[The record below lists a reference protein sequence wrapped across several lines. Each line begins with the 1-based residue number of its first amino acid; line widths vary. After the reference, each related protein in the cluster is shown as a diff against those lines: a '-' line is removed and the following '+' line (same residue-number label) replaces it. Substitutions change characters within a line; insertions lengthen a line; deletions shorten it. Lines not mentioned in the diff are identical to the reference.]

1 MITDMKDAKIFSPL
15 QLGRTT
21 LKNRIAMAP
30 MSMHYEATNGTV
42 PKQLADIFVR
52 RAEGGA
58 GYVVIDAVTVD
69 HKYWYIGKT
78 TALDKDSLV
87 PQFAAFAKRVSDA
100 GSTLFPQLIHPGP
113 ESICALKGI
122 TPLGPSVN
130 TNANG
135 AVSRPITIDEIHKVV
150 KQYGQAARRAEE
162 AGCGGIA
169 LHVAHAYML
178 PGAFLSPLRNK
189 RMDEYGG
196 CIDNRARLILE
207 IIEECRRNISRD
219 FPIVLRVSGSE
230 REPGGNSLDEMLY
243 LAPKF
248 EAAGVDMLEVSG
260 GVQYEGLQNILPS
273 HSQKIGM
280 NVYEA
285 SEIKKVVNIPV
296 FVVGKIN
303 DVRYAADL
311 VERGL
316 VDGVSM
322 GRPLLADPDLPK
334 KAYENR
340 FDDITPCGSCGGR
353 CITPEDP
360 HHPVCKC
367 HINPLVGHEYDYPF
381 NPTDKPKKVLVIGAG
396 PGGMY
401 TAVTAAERG
410 HDVTVWEKSKQ
421 IGGQLNLAVVSPGKQ
436 EMCKWLTHLNYRA
449 KKAGV
454 KFEFKKEATVENVK
468 EFAPDAVVVATGA
481 TPLIPT
487 FIKGVGDYPIITTHD
502 ILSRKV
508 TIPKGTVC
516 ILGGGE
522 VACETA
528 EMLMADARP
537 NSFATTGSIGDVEV
551 TLVEM
556 QPQLM
561 TGVCLPNRNIALA
574 SLRREGVKSYINSKV
589 LEVTEHEVKIQHKDG
604 TEEWLKGF
612 DYIVLGLG
620 SRKYDPLSEEL
631 KAFVPEVH
639 VIGDAIKPGQSSDA
653 MHQGFHIA
661 LAAGAHIHGHG
672 LQADA
677 ARAQVFHGHVQV
689 LVAAH
694 LHAVQGIAVAIA
706 NDHIVIPPFPDGR
719 LFHSGCGTRPR
730 PARAYRFQSRPAGY
744 HRDRSA
750 QSA

>member
-122 TPLGPSVN
+122 KPLGPSVN

-631 KAFVPEVH
+631 KAFVPEVQ

-653 MHQGFHIA
+653 MHQGFH
-661 LAAGAHIHGHG
+661 
-672 LQADA
+672 
-677 ARAQVFHGHVQV
+677 V
-689 LVAAH
+689 
-694 LHAVQGIAVAIA
+694 
-706 NDHIVIPPFPDGR
+706 
-719 LFHSGCGTRPR
+719 
-730 PARAYRFQSRPAGY
+730 GY
-744 HRDRSA
+744 EL
-750 QSA
+750 

>member
-21 LKNRIAMAP
+21 LKNHIAMAP

-207 IIEECRRNISRD
+207 IIEECRRNISPD

-487 FIKGVGDYPIITTHD
+487 FIKGVGDYPVITTHD

-653 MHQGFHIA
+653 MHQGFH
-661 LAAGAHIHGHG
+661 
-672 LQADA
+672 
-677 ARAQVFHGHVQV
+677 V
-689 LVAAH
+689 
-694 LHAVQGIAVAIA
+694 
-706 NDHIVIPPFPDGR
+706 
-719 LFHSGCGTRPR
+719 
-730 PARAYRFQSRPAGY
+730 GY
-744 HRDRSA
+744 EL
-750 QSA
+750 

>member
-58 GYVVIDAVTVD
+58 GCVVIDAVTVD

-150 KQYGQAARRAEE
+150 KQFGQAARRAEE

-207 IIEECRRNISRD
+207 IIEEGRRNISRD

-316 VDGVSM
+316 VDGVFM

-353 CITPEDP
+353 CITSEDP

-487 FIKGVGDYPIITTHD
+487 FIKGVGDYPVITTHD

-653 MHQGFHIA
+653 MHQGFH
-661 LAAGAHIHGHG
+661 
-672 LQADA
+672 
-677 ARAQVFHGHVQV
+677 V
-689 LVAAH
+689 
-694 LHAVQGIAVAIA
+694 
-706 NDHIVIPPFPDGR
+706 
-719 LFHSGCGTRPR
+719 
-730 PARAYRFQSRPAGY
+730 GY
-744 HRDRSA
+744 EL
-750 QSA
+750 

>member
-1 MITDMKDAKIFSPL
+1 MITDMKDAKILPL

-653 MHQGFHIA
+653 MHQGFH
-661 LAAGAHIHGHG
+661 
-672 LQADA
+672 
-677 ARAQVFHGHVQV
+677 V
-689 LVAAH
+689 
-694 LHAVQGIAVAIA
+694 
-706 NDHIVIPPFPDGR
+706 
-719 LFHSGCGTRPR
+719 
-730 PARAYRFQSRPAGY
+730 GY
-744 HRDRSA
+744 EL
-750 QSA
+750 

>member
-454 KFEFKKEATVENVK
+454 KFEFKNEATVENVK

-653 MHQGFHIA
+653 MHQGFH
-661 LAAGAHIHGHG
+661 
-672 LQADA
+672 
-677 ARAQVFHGHVQV
+677 V
-689 LVAAH
+689 
-694 LHAVQGIAVAIA
+694 
-706 NDHIVIPPFPDGR
+706 
-719 LFHSGCGTRPR
+719 
-730 PARAYRFQSRPAGY
+730 GY
-744 HRDRSA
+744 EL
-750 QSA
+750 

>member
-100 GSTLFPQLIHPGP
+100 GSTLFPHLIHPGP

-207 IIEECRRNISRD
+207 IIEECRRNISPD

-487 FIKGVGDYPIITTHD
+487 FIKGVGDYPVITTHD

-653 MHQGFHIA
+653 MHQGFH
-661 LAAGAHIHGHG
+661 
-672 LQADA
+672 
-677 ARAQVFHGHVQV
+677 V
-689 LVAAH
+689 
-694 LHAVQGIAVAIA
+694 
-706 NDHIVIPPFPDGR
+706 
-719 LFHSGCGTRPR
+719 
-730 PARAYRFQSRPAGY
+730 GY
-744 HRDRSA
+744 EL
-750 QSA
+750 

>member
-1 MITDMKDAKIFSPL
+1 MITDMKNAKLFTPL

-30 MSMHYEATNGTV
+30 MSMHYEASDGTV

-69 HKYWYIGKT
+69 HKYWYIGRT
-78 TALDKDSLV
+78 TALDKDKLV
-87 PQFAAFAKRVSDA
+87 PQFRDFAKRISDA
-100 GSTLFPQLIHPGP
+100 GSTLIPQIIHPGP

-122 TPLGPSVN
+122 KPLGPSVN

-135 AVSRPITIDEIHKVV
+135 AVSRAISVEEIHKIV

-169 LHVAHAYML
+169 LHCAHAYML

-196 CIDNRARLILE
+196 CIDNRARLTLE
-207 IIEECRRNISRD
+207 IIEECRRNVSRD
-219 FPIVLRVSGSE
+219 FPIILRVSGSE
-230 REPGGNSLDEMLY
+230 RMPGGNGLDEMLY

-303 DVRYAADL
+303 DIRYGADL

-316 VDGVSM
+316 VDGISL

-360 HHPVCKC
+360 QHPVCKC
-367 HINPLVGHEYDYPF
+367 HINPLVGREYDFPF
-381 NPTDKPKKVLVIGAG
+381 NPVDKPRKILIVGAG

-410 HDVTVWEKSKQ
+410 HDVTVWEKSGQ

-436 EMCKWLTHLNYRA
+436 EMCKWLVHLNYRA

-468 EFAPDAVVVATGA
+468 EFAPDAVVLATGA

-487 FIKGVGDYPIITTHD
+487 FIKGVGRYPVITTHD

-508 TIPKGTVC
+508 TIPKGRVC

-551 TLVEM
+551 ELVEM
-556 QPQLM
+556 LPQMM

-574 SLRREGVKSYINSKV
+574 SLRREGVKMHVNSKV

-604 TEEWLKGF
+604 SEEWLKGF

-620 SRKYDPLSEEL
+620 SRKYDPLSEAL
-631 KAFVPEVH
+631 KDVVPEIH

-653 MHQGFHIA
+653 MHQGFE
-661 LAAGAHIHGHG
+661 
-672 LQADA
+672 
-677 ARAQVFHGHVQV
+677 V
-689 LVAAH
+689 
-694 LHAVQGIAVAIA
+694 
-706 NDHIVIPPFPDGR
+706 
-719 LFHSGCGTRPR
+719 
-730 PARAYRFQSRPAGY
+730 GY
-744 HRDRSA
+744 NL
-750 QSA
+750 

>member
-1 MITDMKDAKIFSPL
+1 MLLQIGCTFSNTYKFTGGNDMITDMKDAKIFSPL

-230 REPGGNSLDEMLY
+230 RVPGGNGLDEMLY

-260 GVQYEGLQNILPS
+260 GVQYEDLQDILPS
-273 HSQKIGM
+273 HSQKIGR

-381 NPTDKPKKVLVIGAG
+381 NPTTSPKKVLVIGAG

-410 HDVTVWEKSKQ
+410 HDVTVWEKAKQ

-454 KFEFKKEATVENVK
+454 KFEFKKEATVEAVK

-487 FIKGVGDYPIITTHD
+487 FIKGIGDYPIITTHD
-502 ILSRKV
+502 VLSRKV

-528 EMLMADARP
+528 EMIMADARP

-589 LEVTEHEVKIQHKDG
+589 LEVTEHDVKIQHKDG
-604 TEEWLKGF
+604 SEEWLKGF

-639 VIGDAIKPGQSSDA
+639 VIGDAVKPGQSSDA
-653 MHQGFHIA
+653 MHQGFH
-661 LAAGAHIHGHG
+661 
-672 LQADA
+672 
-677 ARAQVFHGHVQV
+677 V
-689 LVAAH
+689 
-694 LHAVQGIAVAIA
+694 
-706 NDHIVIPPFPDGR
+706 
-719 LFHSGCGTRPR
+719 
-730 PARAYRFQSRPAGY
+730 GY
-744 HRDRSA
+744 EL
-750 QSA
+750 

>member
-30 MSMHYEATNGTV
+30 MSMHYEATDGTV

-58 GYVVIDAVTVD
+58 GYVVIDTVTVD

-100 GSTLFPQLIHPGP
+100 GSTLFPQIIHPGP

-122 TPLGPSVN
+122 KPLGPSVN

-135 AVSRPITIDEIHKVV
+135 HVSRAITVDEIHKVV

-162 AGCGGIA
+162 ASCGGIA
-169 LHVAHAYML
+169 LHAAHAYML

-207 IIEECRRNISRD
+207 IIEECRRNVSRD

-230 REPGGNSLDEMLY
+230 RVPGGNGLDEMLY

-260 GVQYEGLQNILPS
+260 GVQYEDLQDILPS
-273 HSQKIGM
+273 HSQKIGK

-296 FVVGKIN
+296 FAVGKIN
-303 DVRYAADL
+303 DIRYAADL

-316 VDGVSM
+316 IDGVSM

-360 HHPVCKC
+360 QHPVCKC
-367 HINPLVGHEYDYPF
+367 HINPLVGHEYDFPF
-381 NPTDKPKKVLVIGAG
+381 NPTSAPKKVLIIGAG

-401 TAVTAAERG
+401 TAVIAAERG

-454 KFEFKKEATVENVK
+454 KFEFKKEATVDNVR

-487 FIKGVGDYPIITTHD
+487 FIKGVGEYPVITTHD

-589 LEVTEHEVKIQHKDG
+589 LEVTEHDVKIQHKDG
-604 TEEWLKGF
+604 SEEWLKGF

-631 KAFVPEVH
+631 KTFVPEVH
-639 VIGDAIKPGQSSDA
+639 VIGDAVKPGQSSDA
-653 MHQGFHIA
+653 MHQGFH
-661 LAAGAHIHGHG
+661 
-672 LQADA
+672 
-677 ARAQVFHGHVQV
+677 V
-689 LVAAH
+689 
-694 LHAVQGIAVAIA
+694 
-706 NDHIVIPPFPDGR
+706 
-719 LFHSGCGTRPR
+719 
-730 PARAYRFQSRPAGY
+730 GY
-744 HRDRSA
+744 EL
-750 QSA
+750 

>member
-207 IIEECRRNISRD
+207 IIEECRRNISPD

-280 NVYEA
+280 TVYEA
-285 SEIKKVVNIPV
+285 SEIKKVVTIPV

-454 KFEFKKEATVENVK
+454 KFEFKKEATVESVK

-653 MHQGFHIA
+653 MHQGFH
-661 LAAGAHIHGHG
+661 
-672 LQADA
+672 
-677 ARAQVFHGHVQV
+677 V
-689 LVAAH
+689 
-694 LHAVQGIAVAIA
+694 
-706 NDHIVIPPFPDGR
+706 
-719 LFHSGCGTRPR
+719 
-730 PARAYRFQSRPAGY
+730 GY
-744 HRDRSA
+744 EL
-750 QSA
+750 

>member
-285 SEIKKVVNIPV
+285 SEIKKVVSIPV

-653 MHQGFHIA
+653 MHQGFH
-661 LAAGAHIHGHG
+661 
-672 LQADA
+672 
-677 ARAQVFHGHVQV
+677 V
-689 LVAAH
+689 
-694 LHAVQGIAVAIA
+694 
-706 NDHIVIPPFPDGR
+706 
-719 LFHSGCGTRPR
+719 
-730 PARAYRFQSRPAGY
+730 GY
-744 HRDRSA
+744 EL
-750 QSA
+750 

>member
-1 MITDMKDAKIFSPL
+1 MITDMKNAKIFSPL

-100 GSTLFPQLIHPGP
+100 GSTLIPQIIHPGP

-162 AGCGGIA
+162 ADCGGIA
-169 LHVAHAYML
+169 LHCAHAYML

-334 KAYENR
+334 KALENR

-367 HINPLVGHEYDYPF
+367 HINPLVGHEYDFPF
-381 NPTDKPKKVLVIGAG
+381 NPTDKPKKVLIIGAG

-410 HDVTVWEKSKQ
+410 HDVTVWEKGKQ

-487 FIKGVGDYPIITTHD
+487 FIKGVGDYPVITTHD
-502 ILSRKV
+502 VLSRKV

-528 EMLMADARP
+528 EMIMADARP

-589 LEVTEHEVKIQHKDG
+589 LEVTEHDVKIQHKDG
-604 TEEWLKGF
+604 SEEWLKGF
-612 DYIVLGLG
+612 DYIILGLG

-639 VIGDAIKPGQSSDA
+639 VIGDAVKPGQSSDA
-653 MHQGFHIA
+653 MHQGFHI
-661 LAAGAHIHGHG
+661 
-672 LQADA
+672 
-677 ARAQVFHGHVQV
+677 
-689 LVAAH
+689 
-694 LHAVQGIAVAIA
+694 
-706 NDHIVIPPFPDGR
+706 
-719 LFHSGCGTRPR
+719 
-730 PARAYRFQSRPAGY
+730 GY
-744 HRDRSA
+744 EL
-750 QSA
+750 

>member
-1 MITDMKDAKIFSPL
+1 M
-15 QLGRTT
+15 
-21 LKNRIAMAP
+21 
-30 MSMHYEATNGTV
+30 
-42 PKQLADIFVR
+42 
-52 RAEGGA
+52 
-58 GYVVIDAVTVD
+58 
-69 HKYWYIGKT
+69 
-78 TALDKDSLV
+78 
-87 PQFAAFAKRVSDA
+87 
-100 GSTLFPQLIHPGP
+100 
-113 ESICALKGI
+113 
-122 TPLGPSVN
+122 
-130 TNANG
+130 
-135 AVSRPITIDEIHKVV
+135 
-150 KQYGQAARRAEE
+150 
-162 AGCGGIA
+162 
-169 LHVAHAYML
+169 
-178 PGAFLSPLRNK
+178 
-189 RMDEYGG
+189 
-196 CIDNRARLILE
+196 
-207 IIEECRRNISRD
+207 RNISPD

-334 KAYENR
+334 K
-340 FDDITPCGSCGGR
+340 
-353 CITPEDP
+353 
-360 HHPVCKC
+360 
-367 HINPLVGHEYDYPF
+367 
-381 NPTDKPKKVLVIGAG
+381 VLVIGAG

-487 FIKGVGDYPIITTHD
+487 FIKGVGDYPVITTHD

-653 MHQGFHIA
+653 MHQGFH
-661 LAAGAHIHGHG
+661 
-672 LQADA
+672 
-677 ARAQVFHGHVQV
+677 V
-689 LVAAH
+689 
-694 LHAVQGIAVAIA
+694 
-706 NDHIVIPPFPDGR
+706 
-719 LFHSGCGTRPR
+719 
-730 PARAYRFQSRPAGY
+730 GY
-744 HRDRSA
+744 EL
-750 QSA
+750 

>member
-196 CIDNRARLILE
+196 CIDHRARLILE

-653 MHQGFHIA
+653 MHQGFH
-661 LAAGAHIHGHG
+661 
-672 LQADA
+672 
-677 ARAQVFHGHVQV
+677 V
-689 LVAAH
+689 
-694 LHAVQGIAVAIA
+694 
-706 NDHIVIPPFPDGR
+706 
-719 LFHSGCGTRPR
+719 
-730 PARAYRFQSRPAGY
+730 GY
-744 HRDRSA
+744 EL
-750 QSA
+750 

>member
-260 GVQYEGLQNILPS
+260 GVQYEGLQNILPAP
-273 HSQKIGM
+273 SQKIGM

-334 KAYENR
+334 KALENR

-653 MHQGFHIA
+653 MHQGFH
-661 LAAGAHIHGHG
+661 
-672 LQADA
+672 
-677 ARAQVFHGHVQV
+677 V
-689 LVAAH
+689 
-694 LHAVQGIAVAIA
+694 
-706 NDHIVIPPFPDGR
+706 
-719 LFHSGCGTRPR
+719 
-730 PARAYRFQSRPAGY
+730 GY
-744 HRDRSA
+744 EL
-750 QSA
+750 

>member
-1 MITDMKDAKIFSPL
+1 MITDMKNAKIFSPL

-100 GSTLFPQLIHPGP
+100 GSTLIPQIIHPGP

-169 LHVAHAYML
+169 LHCAHAYML

-207 IIEECRRNISRD
+207 IFEECRRNISRD

-334 KAYENR
+334 KALENR

-367 HINPLVGHEYDYPF
+367 HINPLVGHEYDFPF
-381 NPTDKPKKVLVIGAG
+381 NPTDKPKKVLIIGAG

-410 HDVTVWEKSKQ
+410 HDVTVWEKGKQ

-436 EMCKWLTHLNYRA
+436 EMCKWLTYLNYRA

-487 FIKGVGDYPIITTHD
+487 FIKGVGDYPVITTHD
-502 ILSRKV
+502 VLSRKV

-528 EMLMADARP
+528 EMIMADARP

-589 LEVTEHEVKIQHKDG
+589 LEVTEHDVKIQHKDG
-604 TEEWLKGF
+604 SEEWLKGF
-612 DYIVLGLG
+612 DYIILGLG

-639 VIGDAIKPGQSSDA
+639 VIGDAVKPGQSSDA
-653 MHQGFHIA
+653 MHQGFHI
-661 LAAGAHIHGHG
+661 
-672 LQADA
+672 
-677 ARAQVFHGHVQV
+677 
-689 LVAAH
+689 
-694 LHAVQGIAVAIA
+694 
-706 NDHIVIPPFPDGR
+706 
-719 LFHSGCGTRPR
+719 
-730 PARAYRFQSRPAGY
+730 GY
-744 HRDRSA
+744 EL
-750 QSA
+750 

>member
-150 KQYGQAARRAEE
+150 KQYGQAARRAE
-162 AGCGGIA
+162 
-169 LHVAHAYML
+169 VAHAYML

-207 IIEECRRNISRD
+207 IIEECRRNISPD

-353 CITPEDP
+353 CITPEYP

-487 FIKGVGDYPIITTHD
+487 FIKGVGDYPVITTHD

-653 MHQGFHIA
+653 MHQGFH
-661 LAAGAHIHGHG
+661 
-672 LQADA
+672 
-677 ARAQVFHGHVQV
+677 V
-689 LVAAH
+689 
-694 LHAVQGIAVAIA
+694 
-706 NDHIVIPPFPDGR
+706 
-719 LFHSGCGTRPR
+719 
-730 PARAYRFQSRPAGY
+730 GY
-744 HRDRSA
+744 EL
-750 QSA
+750 

>member
-207 IIEECRRNISRD
+207 IIEECRRNISPD

-449 KKAGV
+449 KKGGV

-502 ILSRKV
+502 LLSRKV

-653 MHQGFHIA
+653 MHQGFH
-661 LAAGAHIHGHG
+661 
-672 LQADA
+672 
-677 ARAQVFHGHVQV
+677 V
-689 LVAAH
+689 
-694 LHAVQGIAVAIA
+694 
-706 NDHIVIPPFPDGR
+706 
-719 LFHSGCGTRPR
+719 
-730 PARAYRFQSRPAGY
+730 GY
-744 HRDRSA
+744 EL
-750 QSA
+750 

>member
-100 GSTLFPQLIHPGP
+100 GSTLFPQLIHPGR

-207 IIEECRRNISRD
+207 IIEECRRNISPD

-487 FIKGVGDYPIITTHD
+487 FIKGVGDYPVITTHD

-528 EMLMADARP
+528 EMIMADARP

-589 LEVTEHEVKIQHKDG
+589 LEVTEHDVKIQHKDG
-604 TEEWLKGF
+604 SEEWLKGF
-612 DYIVLGLG
+612 DYIILGLG

-639 VIGDAIKPGQSSDA
+639 VIGDAVKPGQSSDA
-653 MHQGFHIA
+653 MHQGFHI
-661 LAAGAHIHGHG
+661 
-672 LQADA
+672 
-677 ARAQVFHGHVQV
+677 
-689 LVAAH
+689 
-694 LHAVQGIAVAIA
+694 
-706 NDHIVIPPFPDGR
+706 
-719 LFHSGCGTRPR
+719 
-730 PARAYRFQSRPAGY
+730 GY
-744 HRDRSA
+744 EL
-750 QSA
+750 

>member
-1 MITDMKDAKIFSPL
+1 MITDMKNAKIFSPL

-100 GSTLFPQLIHPGP
+100 GSTLIPQIIHPGP

-169 LHVAHAYML
+169 LHCAHAYML

-334 KAYENR
+334 KALENR

-367 HINPLVGHEYDYPF
+367 HINPLVGHEYDFPF
-381 NPTDKPKKVLVIGAG
+381 NPTDKPKKVLIIGAG

-410 HDVTVWEKSKQ
+410 HDVTVWEKGTQ

-487 FIKGVGDYPIITTHD
+487 FIKGVGDYPVITTHD
-502 ILSRKV
+502 VLSRKV

-528 EMLMADARP
+528 EMIMADARP

-589 LEVTEHEVKIQHKDG
+589 LEVTEHDVKIQHKDG
-604 TEEWLKGF
+604 SEEWLKGF
-612 DYIVLGLG
+612 DYIILGLG

-639 VIGDAIKPGQSSDA
+639 VIGDAVKPGQSSDA
-653 MHQGFHIA
+653 MHQGFHI
-661 LAAGAHIHGHG
+661 
-672 LQADA
+672 
-677 ARAQVFHGHVQV
+677 
-689 LVAAH
+689 
-694 LHAVQGIAVAIA
+694 
-706 NDHIVIPPFPDGR
+706 
-719 LFHSGCGTRPR
+719 
-730 PARAYRFQSRPAGY
+730 GY
-744 HRDRSA
+744 EL
-750 QSA
+750 

>member
-207 IIEECRRNISRD
+207 IIEECRRNISPD

-421 IGGQLNLAVVSPGKQ
+421 IGGQLNLAVGSPGKQ

-454 KFEFKKEATVENVK
+454 KFEFKKEATVESVK

-481 TPLIPT
+481 TLADCEANYRQMLLKNNLISDDQGSIDVTPSDYKSVEGTIAEIRTAVVDGNSIYFLRFDGESAFSVRMSAAEVAYAPLLN
-487 FIKGVGDYPIITTHD
+487 VGDRVCVYYRD
-502 ILSRKV
+502 GYV
-508 TIPKGTVC
+508 TENWI
-516 ILGGGE
+516 E
-522 VACETA
+522 A
-528 EMLMADARP
+528 
-537 NSFATTGSIGDVEV
+537 SDVE
-551 TLVEM
+551 L
-556 QPQLM
+556 L
-561 TGVCLPNRNIALA
+561 
-574 SLRREGVKSYINSKV
+574 
-589 LEVTEHEVKIQHKDG
+589 DG
-604 TEEWLKGF
+604 
-612 DYIVLGLG
+612 
-620 SRKYDPLSEEL
+620 
-631 KAFVPEVH
+631 
-639 VIGDAIKPGQSSDA
+639 
-653 MHQGFHIA
+653 
-661 LAAGAHIHGHG
+661 
-672 LQADA
+672 
-677 ARAQVFHGHVQV
+677 
-689 LVAAH
+689 
-694 LHAVQGIAVAIA
+694 
-706 NDHIVIPPFPDGR
+706 
-719 LFHSGCGTRPR
+719 
-730 PARAYRFQSRPAGY
+730 
-744 HRDRSA
+744 SA
-750 QSA
+750 QSAPPVETSVSTEDSADPFENAQEMP

>member
-169 LHVAHAYML
+169 LHAAHAYML

-653 MHQGFHIA
+653 MHQGFH
-661 LAAGAHIHGHG
+661 
-672 LQADA
+672 
-677 ARAQVFHGHVQV
+677 V
-689 LVAAH
+689 
-694 LHAVQGIAVAIA
+694 
-706 NDHIVIPPFPDGR
+706 
-719 LFHSGCGTRPR
+719 
-730 PARAYRFQSRPAGY
+730 GY
-744 HRDRSA
+744 EL
-750 QSA
+750 

>member
-207 IIEECRRNISRD
+207 IIKECRRNISPD

-653 MHQGFHIA
+653 MHQGFH
-661 LAAGAHIHGHG
+661 
-672 LQADA
+672 
-677 ARAQVFHGHVQV
+677 V
-689 LVAAH
+689 
-694 LHAVQGIAVAIA
+694 
-706 NDHIVIPPFPDGR
+706 
-719 LFHSGCGTRPR
+719 
-730 PARAYRFQSRPAGY
+730 GY
-744 HRDRSA
+744 EL
-750 QSA
+750 

>member
-135 AVSRPITIDEIHKVV
+135 AVSRPITIDESHKVV

-207 IIEECRRNISRD
+207 IIEECRRNISPD

-487 FIKGVGDYPIITTHD
+487 FIKGVGDYPVITTHD

-653 MHQGFHIA
+653 MHQGFH
-661 LAAGAHIHGHG
+661 
-672 LQADA
+672 
-677 ARAQVFHGHVQV
+677 V
-689 LVAAH
+689 
-694 LHAVQGIAVAIA
+694 
-706 NDHIVIPPFPDGR
+706 
-719 LFHSGCGTRPR
+719 
-730 PARAYRFQSRPAGY
+730 GY
-744 HRDRSA
+744 EL
-750 QSA
+750 

>member
-1 MITDMKDAKIFSPL
+1 MITDMKNAKIFSPL

-100 GSTLFPQLIHPGP
+100 GSTLIPQIIHPGP

-169 LHVAHAYML
+169 LHCAHAYML

-334 KAYENR
+334 KALENR

-367 HINPLVGHEYDYPF
+367 HINPLVGHEYDFPF
-381 NPTDKPKKVLVIGAG
+381 NPTDKPKKVLIIGAG

-468 EFAPDAVVVATGA
+468 EFAPDAVIVATGA

-487 FIKGVGDYPIITTHD
+487 FIKGVGDYPVITTHD

-589 LEVTEHEVKIQHKDG
+589 LEVTEHDVKIQHKDG

-639 VIGDAIKPGQSSDA
+639 VIGDAVKPDQSSDA
-653 MHQGFHIA
+653 MHQGFHI
-661 LAAGAHIHGHG
+661 
-672 LQADA
+672 
-677 ARAQVFHGHVQV
+677 
-689 LVAAH
+689 
-694 LHAVQGIAVAIA
+694 
-706 NDHIVIPPFPDGR
+706 
-719 LFHSGCGTRPR
+719 
-730 PARAYRFQSRPAGY
+730 GY
-744 HRDRSA
+744 EL
-750 QSA
+750 

>member
-1 MITDMKDAKIFSPL
+1 MITDMKNAKLFSPL
-15 QLGRTT
+15 QIGRTT

-30 MSMHYEATNGTV
+30 MSMHYEATDGTV

-52 RAEGGA
+52 RAEGGV

-78 TALDKDSLV
+78 TALDKDKLV
-87 PQFAAFAKRVSDA
+87 PQFKAFAQRVTDA
-100 GSTLFPQLIHPGP
+100 GSTLIPQIIHPGP

-122 TPLGPSVN
+122 KPLGPSVN

-135 AVSRPITIDEIHKVV
+135 AVSRPMTIEEIQKVV

-169 LHVAHAYML
+169 LHCAHAYML

-207 IIEECRRNISRD
+207 IIEECRRNVSRD

-230 REPGGNSLDEMLY
+230 RLPGGNSLEEMLY

-273 HSQKIGM
+273 HSQKIGI

-303 DVRYAADL
+303 DIRYGADI

-316 VDGVSM
+316 VDGITL

-334 KAYENR
+334 KALENR

-353 CITPEDP
+353 CITPENP
-360 HHPVCKC
+360 QHPVCKC
-367 HINPLVGHEYDYPF
+367 HINPLVGQEYDFPF
-381 NPTDKPKKVLVIGAG
+381 NPTTSPKKVLVIGAG

-410 HDVTVWEKSKQ
+410 HDVTVWEKKAI

-454 KFEFKKEATVENVK
+454 KFEFKKEATVESVK
-468 EFAPDAVVVATGA
+468 EFAPDTVVVATGA

-487 FIKGVGDYPIITTHD
+487 FIKGVGEYPVITTHD
-502 ILSRKV
+502 ILSRKI
-508 TIPKGTVC
+508 TIPKGRVC

-551 TLVEM
+551 TLIEM
-556 QPQLM
+556 LPQMM

-574 SLRREGVKSYINSKV
+574 SLRREGVQMNVNSKV
-589 LEVTEHEVKIQHKDG
+589 LEVTEHDVKIQRKDG
-604 TEEWLKGF
+604 TEEWLRGF

-620 SRKYDPLSEEL
+620 SRKYDPISEDL
-631 KAFVPEVH
+631 KAFVPEVY
-639 VIGDAIKPGQSSDA
+639 VIGDAVKPGQSSDA
-653 MHQGFHIA
+653 MHQGFY
-661 LAAGAHIHGHG
+661 
-672 LQADA
+672 
-677 ARAQVFHGHVQV
+677 
-689 LVAAH
+689 
-694 LHAVQGIAVAIA
+694 
-706 NDHIVIPPFPDGR
+706 
-719 LFHSGCGTRPR
+719 T
-730 PARAYRFQSRPAGY
+730 GY
-744 HRDRSA
+744 KI
-750 QSA
+750 

>member
-113 ESICALKGI
+113 EAICALKGI

-487 FIKGVGDYPIITTHD
+487 FIKGVGDYPVITTHD

-653 MHQGFHIA
+653 MHQGFH
-661 LAAGAHIHGHG
+661 
-672 LQADA
+672 
-677 ARAQVFHGHVQV
+677 V
-689 LVAAH
+689 
-694 LHAVQGIAVAIA
+694 
-706 NDHIVIPPFPDGR
+706 
-719 LFHSGCGTRPR
+719 
-730 PARAYRFQSRPAGY
+730 GY
-744 HRDRSA
+744 EL
-750 QSA
+750 

>member
-42 PKQLADIFVR
+42 PNQLADIFVR

-135 AVSRPITIDEIHKVV
+135 AVSRPITNDEIHKVV

-653 MHQGFHIA
+653 MHQGFH
-661 LAAGAHIHGHG
+661 
-672 LQADA
+672 
-677 ARAQVFHGHVQV
+677 V
-689 LVAAH
+689 
-694 LHAVQGIAVAIA
+694 
-706 NDHIVIPPFPDGR
+706 
-719 LFHSGCGTRPR
+719 
-730 PARAYRFQSRPAGY
+730 GY
-744 HRDRSA
+744 EL
-750 QSA
+750 